1 MNAKFPASLLGTPKQ
16 NEIKLWS
23 NLTQQMQTNKKA
35 NKQAK

>member
-1 MNAKFPASLLGTPKQ
+1 MNAKFPASLRGTPKQ

-23 NLTQQMQTNKKA
+23 NLTQQMQTNKKT